1 MGARA
6 FIAYARGYG
15 VNLSEDEASD
25 LRDTWISTY
34 KMRPWFKEA
43 ERAHNDGR
51 VICPSSRRIRGN
63 PSYTESANMPFQG
76 MAADGAKRALF
87 ELARECW
94 TDPESPLFGCRP
106 VAFIHD
112 EVLVESPKER
122 AHEAAMRVREIMERE
137 MMVCTPNVPASAT
150 PALATRWLK
159 GAKPKHDE
167 RGRLIPW
174 G

>member
-1 MGARA
+1 
-6 FIAYARGYG
+6 
-15 VNLSEDEASD
+15 
-25 LRDTWISTY
+25 
-34 KMRPWFKEA
+34 
-43 ERAHNDGR
+43 
-51 VICPSSRRIRGN
+51 
-63 PSYTESANMPFQG
+63 MPFQG

-94 TDPESPLFGCRP
+94 TAPESPLFGCRP

-112 EVLVESPKER
+112 EVLVESPKEC

-159 GAKPKHDE
+159 GAEPKYDDA
-167 RGRLIPW
+167 GRLIPW